1 MCARPY
7 SCLPRVL
14 DGPRDLA
21 TSRGQ
26 APGQQGLTLVH
37 FSVQRKHFL
46 WDRGCVS
53 GVFRGYLGGLRGFP
67 GMYRV
72 RLCVNHGSG

>member
-46 WDRGCVS
+46 WDEV
-53 GVFRGYLGGLRGFP
+53 LGFSLKTPQKVLR
-67 GMYRV
+67 
-72 RLCVNHGSG
+72 LS